1 MMKHRSSC
9 GQVSAIVILAALIVA
24 GCANRPP
31 APVLALPALPGPPPI
46 QLGDHDIGTI
56 AVVPPPSTFPWLAVG
71 EFYPLGSRR
80 ILPRHGYHPPD
91 IVETPRMWYP
101 AIGECTSPNGEWTLF
116 HEARP
121 AGADVEHIIFV
132 QRRGEEKRRPI
143 FLTRQIL
150 EVLWSPDS
158 SRIAIT
164 VLTGLNRSVVSVM
177 RMEEPREPIPVV
189 VDEALRSYMTE
200 VQIGAPR
207 FLMALRWAKVG
218 ELVLRARGQ
227 EPLEPFT
234 IFGYEVAVDTD
245 HVRDPSAVR
254 FLRGFTKPPDSV
266 AVPSK

>member
-1 MMKHRSSC
+1 MKNKCRRALGEGIAFIALFAGGCVSHRPTPTM
-9 GQVSAIVILAALIVA
+9 
-24 GCANRPP
+24 PP
-31 APVLALPALPGPPPI
+31 IALPGPPAI
-46 QLGDHDIGTI
+46 QFGDHDIGTI

-71 EFYPLGSRR
+71 EFYPAGSRR

-101 AIGECTSPNGEWTLF
+101 AIEECPSPNGEWTLF

-121 AGADVEHIIFV
+121 AGTDVEHIIFL
-132 QRRGEEKRRPI
+132 QHQGDDKRRPI
-143 FLTRQIL
+143 FLTRNVL

-164 VLTGLNRSVVSVM
+164 VLTGRNRSEVSIM
-177 RMEEPREPIPVV
+177 RLEEPREPIPVV
-189 VDEALRSYMTE
+189 VDEALRGYMSE

-207 FLMALRWAKVG
+207 FLMALRWTKVG

-227 EPLEPFT
+227 EALEPFT
-234 IFGYEVAVDTD
+234 LFGYEVAVDAD

-254 FLRGFTKPPDSV
+254 FLRGFTKPPE
-266 AVPSK
+266 PSAEPAK